1 MRSLIQTEIEKRSM
15 YYSVE
20 IITRY
25 DTTTQTTTSCN
36 MKDLYDEWI
45 SPTPILESQESQ
57 ASSRFSLGDSIAE
70 KINNLQGNRN
80 LASQRDEDK
89 ELNNK
94 SSLVQ
99 EIITQARSFRNL
111 INADLSNTDLSN
123 VNLTGADLSHAN
135 LGGANLTGVNLIN
148 ADLVL
153 ANLTSAN
160 LTTAYLHGAD
170 LSKANLSDVILA
182 HTDLSNVNLS
192 YARLFRADF
201 TGTDLSSVGSIR
213 GAFFGNNKG
222 ISDFMKDKLISIGAI
237 FEDYPDDSLSEALSG
252 R

>member
-1 MRSLIQTEIEKRSM
+1 M
-15 YYSVE
+15 YYSVK
-20 IITRY
+20 IITHQY
-25 DTTTQTTTSCN
+25 TTTQTTTDCN

-45 SPTPILESQESQ
+45 SPTPILKSDESQ
-57 ASSRFSLGDSIAE
+57 ADYRFSLSDLID
-70 KINNLQGNRN
+70 NLRYNGN
-80 LASQRDEDK
+80 LESQKDK
-89 ELNNK
+89 DDGLNNK
-94 SSLVQ
+94 LRLVQ

-160 LTTAYLHGAD
+160 LTMAYLHGAD

-237 FEDYPDDSLSEALSG
+237 FEDYPDDSLSEALSD

>member
-20 IITRY
+20 IITRQ

-45 SPTPILESQESQ
+45 SPTPIPESKEPQ
-57 ASSRFSLGDSIAE
+57 ASSRFSLGDSIAQE
-70 KINNLQGNRN
+70 ADGLQGNRN
-80 LASQRDEDK
+80 LASPRDKDK

-135 LGGANLTGVNLIN
+135 LGGANLTGANLIN

-153 ANLTSAN
+153 ANLTNAN
-160 LTTAYLHGAD
+160 LTTAYLNGAD
-170 LSKANLSDVILA
+170 LSKANLSEVNLTQA
-182 HTDLSNVNLS
+182 NLSNVNLS
-192 YARLFRADF
+192 YARLFRVDL
-201 TGTDLSSVGSIR
+201 TGTDLSTVGNAR

-237 FEDYPDDSLSEALSG
+237 FEVIA
-252 R
+252 